1 MIVSMTPAQSS
12 ADSVFSFI
20 DATAEIVG
28 DGYRWRTYDYED
40 QPHYHFC
47 LLNGVGG
54 MPIFLSA
61 YYDVTKNPRAL
72 ELARGALVWSFADEP
87 ALYHHQRGL
96 QLGKLG
102 LAYSA
107 SCYARASGVDA
118 FARETEALVDH
129 LLAEPPGPVT
139 DSVGGEASSGWVLLQ
154 LWQRNPQRKYLDGAL
169 RCARWLEEHLVTD
182 ERGTHCLAGPIGFR
196 FGKEPFMGLGHGI
209 SGVAHFFVCLY
220 RATRDA
226 HWKEVALSI
235 LETLKRHALPDKGGL
250 NWGPLLGREDLPRC
264 QYSYGAPGIGL
275 VFAQAARVLDRP
287 DYLETALL
295 AGEATYQHGDFR
307 QNPTL
312 TTGLA
317 GGGELLVEL
326 YRETRDERWLN
337 RAFEFADQALAYRTI
352 IDGAHFWPTD
362 TAGCFSADFSY
373 GASGTGYFFL
383 RAAHPYAFD
392 APLL

>member
-1 MIVSMTPAQSS
+1 M
-12 ADSVFSFI
+12 
-20 DATAEIVG
+20 G
-28 DGYRWRTYDYED
+28 DGFRWKTYDYED
-40 QPHYHFC
+40 EPQYHYC

-54 MPIFLSA
+54 IPIFLCA
-61 YYDVTKNPRAL
+61 YYEVSKNPRAL
-72 ELARGALVWSFADEP
+72 ELARGALGWSLADEP
-87 ALYHHQRGL
+87 ERFNHQRGL

-118 FARETEALVDH
+118 FTRETDALVDH

-139 DSVGGEASSGWVLLQ
+139 DSVSGEASSGWVLLQ
-154 LWQRNPQRKYLDGAL
+154 LWQRNPQRRFLDGAL
-169 RCARWLEEHLVTD
+169 RCARWLEAHLVTD
-182 ERGTHCLAGPIGFR
+182 ERGTHCLADPISYR
-196 FGKEPFMGLGHGI
+196 FGKQPFMGLGHGI
-209 SGVAHFFVCLY
+209 AGVAHFFVCLF
-220 RATRDA
+220 RATGDG
-226 HWKEVALSI
+226 HWNAVATAI
-235 LETLKRHALPDKGGL
+235 LETLKRHALPDQGGL

-275 VFAQAARVLDRP
+275 VFAQAARVLGRP

-295 AGEATYQHGDFR
+295 AGEATYRHGDFR
-307 QNPTL
+307 HNPTL
-312 TTGLA
+312 CTGLA

-337 RAFEFADQALAYRTI
+337 RALEFAEKALAYRTI
-352 IDGAHFWPTD
+352 IDGEHFWPTD
-362 TAGCFSADFSY
+362 TAGCFSADFIY

-383 RAAHPYAFD
+383 RAAHPLEFP